1 MSRVELKKLEG
12 INREELSMLEVAH
25 AILEETGDVYDFT
38 ELLVLIQEHLS
49 LSEAELESKMARF
62 YTDINIDGRFISLG
76 ENRWGLRAWYPIDSI
91 DEEIVSSIDD
101 EDLPRRRRRTKK
113 RKVNAFGDGEDV
125 IDYNDDDP
133 EDIDD
138 IYDDIDEEDLDDDF
152 DEEDDTNAVV
162 LDINK
167 DDEEDDDN
175 EELGVYAR
183 DLDEL
188 GDDVEIEEEEF
199 DEEIDDEDLLDDD
212 IDEDLEEDFEEEDE
226 D

>member
-212 IDEDLEEDFEEEDE
+212 IDEDLEEDFEDEDE

>member
-12 INREELSMLEVAH
+12 INRNELSMLEVAH

-38 ELLVLIQEHLS
+38 ELLVLIQGQLE
-49 LSEAELESKMARF
+49 LSEAELEKKMTRF

-76 ENRWGLRAWYPIDSI
+76 ENRWGLRSWYPIDSI
-91 DEEIVSSIDD
+91 DEEIVNSIDD
-101 EDLPRRRRRTKK
+101 EDLPRRRRRIKK
-113 RKVNAFGDGEDV
+113 RKINAFGDGEDI

-138 IYDDIDEEDLDDDF
+138 IYDDIDEDA
-152 DEEDDTNAVV
+152 EEDFEEEEEETASVV

-167 DDEEDDDN
+167 DDPEEEDN
-175 EELGVYAR
+175 AELGVYAR

-199 DEEIDDEDLLDDD
+199 DEELDDDDLLDDD
-212 IDEDLEEDFEEEDE
+212 SDEEFEEDE

>member
-1 MSRVELKKLEG
+1 MELKKLEG

-212 IDEDLEEDFEEEDE
+212 IDEDLEEDFEDEDE